1 MSPLARYLH
10 LTRQVMP
17 REARARGWPVHLDHC
32 FQRIVLDHVC
42 GGRWYDH
49 IKRPAVKHMS
59 DAQAR
64 EAAAICD
71 RILAGEA
78 DLHAMNAQSLA
89 WRGKTRRLARGDAQL
104 SLDLCQ
110 SAPTPRTPPA

>member
-1 MSPLARYLH
+1 
-10 LTRQVMP
+10 MP

-49 IKRPAVKHMS
+49 VKRPAYKHMS

-64 EAAAICD
+64 DAAALCD

-78 DLHAMNAQSLA
+78 DLQALNAQSLV
-89 WRGKTRRLARGDAQL
+89 WRGKSGLSEQGLAPRDAQL
-104 SLDLCQ
+104 TLDLCQ
-110 SAPTPRTPPA
+110 SAPTQRTPPA